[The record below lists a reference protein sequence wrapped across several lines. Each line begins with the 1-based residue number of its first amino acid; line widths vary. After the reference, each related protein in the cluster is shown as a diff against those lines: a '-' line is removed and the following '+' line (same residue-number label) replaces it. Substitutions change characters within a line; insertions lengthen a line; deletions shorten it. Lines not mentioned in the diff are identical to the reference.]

1 MADVNP
7 YQKPAVDEGAPRRK
21 RGPFDPGA
29 TGVPRG
35 SLRVMLGL
43 VVLLGAMVG
52 FVLGSGGLAV
62 VDRFEPVS
70 WFVFNGTLVGALI
83 GVFVIGAA
91 ALGWISWTLQKKG
104 YPRRRLS
111 LFGGSGWALGL
122 LCLGAIVRADTA
134 AEQRSAEAACARAA
148 AGPGVAGASTGE
160 RAGRCEAD
168 FLRCR
173 RWLRQQ
179 PGYSELTYDAE
190 MSMMS
195 TCMDRSAAPVT
206 PR

>member
-7 YQKPAVDEGAPRRK
+7 YQTPAVDEGAPRRK
-21 RGPFDPGA
+21 RGPFDPEA
-29 TGVPRG
+29 AGVPRE

-43 VVLLGAMVG
+43 VVLLGAIVG

-62 VDRFEPVS
+62 IDRIVPVS
-70 WFVFNGTLVGALI
+70 WFVFNGTVVGALI

-111 LFGGSGWALGL
+111 LFGGAGWVLGL
-122 LCLGAIVRADTA
+122 LCLGGIVRADTA
-134 AEQRSAEAACARAA
+134 AEQRRAEAACA
-148 AGPGVAGASTGE
+148 STGE
-160 RAGRCEAD
+160 RCEAD
-168 FLRCR
+168 YLRCR

-206 PR
+206 PAVRQR